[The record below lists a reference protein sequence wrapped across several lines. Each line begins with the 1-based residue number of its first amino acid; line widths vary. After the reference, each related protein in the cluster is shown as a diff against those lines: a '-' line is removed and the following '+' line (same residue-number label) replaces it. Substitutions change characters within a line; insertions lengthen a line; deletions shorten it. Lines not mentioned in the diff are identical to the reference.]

1 MAGGKITDAR
11 ESAALWE
18 IVQGVEA
25 ESGDRFFSSL
35 VRHLATVLDCQYA
48 FVSNLSTDRRR
59 FRTLAVWGRGAFLD
73 NFELPVAGTPC
84 EAVLQ
89 GQISHHP
96 EKLRELFPEDEGLA
110 LWNAESYSG
119 VPLLDASGT
128 VTGHLAIF
136 ADQPMRDGPRGVA
149 IMRIF
154 AMRARMEIERS
165 RIEAAL
171 RESESRYRDLYD
183 SAPSPI
189 LTLDTEG
196 RIIACNRRFLLW
208 AGISEGDLHRYSY
221 VDFSVPEAIKR
232 RRELHAIV
240 MGGGEIEEE
249 IQVRPPSGQQQ
260 HWIRLAQRPVRDP
273 QGKVIAAQAV
283 FTDITDRKKAEE
295 ALRSSEER
303 FERVLGSA
311 MDAIVTFDESLN
323 IELFN
328 EAAEK
333 TFACKSAEVLGK
345 PLNRFLTD
353 RLAGALQR
361 AMSTNEPVPYAALL
375 APVGMSA
382 RRSSGEEFAIEATLS
397 RVKVQERQLFT
408 LILRDVDELRR
419 AEEERRNLVLQ
430 NEYLQEEVKSVLNF
444 DEIVGQ
450 SRALAETL
458 DNVRL
463 VAQTDSTVLI
473 LGETGTGKELIARAV
488 HSNSARRERPLI
500 KVNCAAL
507 PSGLIESELFGHE
520 KGAFTG
526 ASEKR
531 VGRFELAH
539 GGTIFLDEIGEI
551 PSELQVKLLRVLQ
564 EHEIERVGGR
574 DTIRVDVRV
583 VAGTNR
589 DLQAAVEGGAFRSDL
604 YYRLNVFPLR
614 VPPLRERAE
623 DIPLLVHYFVQRYAG
638 KIGRKITRVPKATMA
653 RLISYRWPGNVRE
666 LENVIERAVI
676 LSPGPELK
684 IVPEL
689 LPTSDAGQNFEGAAM
704 DRRRVERPSDAD
716 AGDMS
721 LTGVERTH
729 ILTALKRSHWK
740 LEGPDGAAK
749 ALKLNPSTLRSR
761 IKKLGITRDI

>member
-1 MAGGKITDAR
+1 
-11 ESAALWE
+11 
-18 IVQGVEA
+18 
-25 ESGDRFFSSL
+25 
-35 VRHLATVLDCQYA
+35 
-48 FVSNLSTDRRR
+48 
-59 FRTLAVWGRGAFLD
+59 
-73 NFELPVAGTPC
+73 
-84 EAVLQ
+84 
-89 GQISHHP
+89 
-96 EKLRELFPEDEGLA
+96 
-110 LWNAESYSG
+110 
-119 VPLLDASGT
+119 
-128 VTGHLAIF
+128 
-136 ADQPMRDGPRGVA
+136 
-149 IMRIF
+149 
-154 AMRARMEIERS
+154 
-165 RIEAAL
+165 
-171 RESESRYRDLYD
+171 
-183 SAPSPI
+183 
-189 LTLDTEG
+189 
-196 RIIACNRRFLLW
+196 
-208 AGISEGDLHRYSY
+208 
-221 VDFSVPEAIKR
+221 
-232 RRELHAIV
+232 
-240 MGGGEIEEE
+240 
-249 IQVRPPSGQQQ
+249 
-260 HWIRLAQRPVRDP
+260 
-273 QGKVIAAQAV
+273 
-283 FTDITDRKKAEE
+283 
-295 ALRSSEER
+295 
-303 FERVLGSA
+303 
-311 MDAIVTFDESLN
+311 
-323 IELFN
+323 
-328 EAAEK
+328 
-333 TFACKSAEVLGK
+333 
-345 PLNRFLTD
+345 
-353 RLAGALQR
+353 
-361 AMSTNEPVPYAALL
+361 
-375 APVGMSA
+375 
-382 RRSSGEEFAIEATLS
+382 
-397 RVKVQERQLFT
+397 
-408 LILRDVDELRR
+408 
-419 AEEERRNLVLQ
+419 
-430 NEYLQEEVKSVLNF
+430 
-444 DEIVGQ
+444 
-450 SRALAETL
+450 
-458 DNVRL
+458 
-463 VAQTDSTVLI
+463 
-473 LGETGTGKELIARAV
+473 
-488 HSNSARRERPLI
+488 LI